1 MSSLTAVE
9 RRYLEKL
16 LDMGGGYVL
25 DYTNATFAE
34 FFDRFDVSIH
44 GPQYTAVGTSKAKK
58 LRAFWTREADGLVG
72 AVLRAMLD
80 DYEAGCILEGRE
92 KEAELLEE
100 CREIAARLSGTASD
114 KTDSRAA
121 RFLTKEFP
129 VPEITSLS
137 LDPQMSAII
146 ENRLDELR
154 RVFEAGAFLAVVII
168 CGSVLEGLLLGVAQ
182 AQPERFNRSPAS
194 PKSRDGKVRRFQ
206 RWSLAQLI
214 DVACREGVLDPDV
227 REFSHGLRNFRN
239 YIHPYEQR
247 AEGFKPD
254 EDTAKVCYQVLL
266 AALADLRRLGG
277 DARLGDQE

>member
-1 MSSLTAVE
+1 MSNLTAVE

-16 LDMGGGYVL
+16 LRMDGGYVL

-34 FFDRFDVSIH
+34 FFDRFDVPIH
-44 GPQYTAVGTSKAKK
+44 DPQYTAFGTSKAKK
-58 LRAFWTREADGLVG
+58 LRAFWAREADGLVG
-72 AVLRAMLD
+72 AVLHALLD
-80 DYEAGCILEGRE
+80 DYEAECILEGRE
-92 KEAELLEE
+92 KEVVLLEK
-100 CREIAARLSGTASD
+100 CREIAARLSGRVSD
-114 KTDSRAA
+114 KATSRAA
-121 RFLTKEFP
+121 MFLTKEFP
-129 VPEITSLS
+129 VPEIASLS

-154 RVFEAGAFLAVVII
+154 RVFDAGAFLAVVII
-168 CGSVLEGLLLGVAQ
+168 SGSVLEGLLLGVAQ

-277 DARLGDQE
+277 DLPSAEE